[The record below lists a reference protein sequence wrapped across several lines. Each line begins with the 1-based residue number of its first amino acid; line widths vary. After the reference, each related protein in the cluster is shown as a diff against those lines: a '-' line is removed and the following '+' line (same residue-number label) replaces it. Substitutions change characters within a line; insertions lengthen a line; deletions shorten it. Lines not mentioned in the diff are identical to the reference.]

1 MAKQVVLLKMR
12 AAKKRPRAW
21 DVSLRPSHEKKRPSH
36 EKMEA
41 AFFTKQLVL
50 VFPFANGHSLL
61 ATRCLSGFFLKKT
74 EKRIC
79 KALIMNVGVGSVA

>member
-1 MAKQVVLLKMR
+1 MR

-21 DVSLRPSHEKKRPSH
+21 DVSERPSREKMRPSREKMRPSH

-50 VFPFANGHSLL
+50 VFPFANGYSLL